1 MTHHEG
7 EATAIERVFEVM
19 SEQGLEGMAEA
30 MQTLPNEVMKLE
42 RSGSMPRPRRSPSR
56 VIWHSDSIR
65 LRSPMWS
72 ARSLRV
78 TTYGHCDED
87 SWSPSSRGCVM
98 PRIPDVDRS
107 MLSPE
112 DRDALGALPDLAL
125 FRMLAH
131 APEVMRPW
139 LGLGGAFLASLEL
152 PARQRELAI
161 LAVARASECEYEWVQ
176 HEAIALLS
184 GVTAEEI
191 SELKDGE
198 FGEGLLG
205 SVDAAVVR
213 LATEAVHSVE
223 VSADTIATVRSGLGP
238 RQTVELLCLVGFA
251 TAIVAKSTDI
261 TVDAPA
267 QLAVVEASERIAR
280 GTPT

>member
-1 MTHHEG
+1 
-7 EATAIERVFEVM
+7 
-19 SEQGLEGMAEA
+19 
-30 MQTLPNEVMKLE
+30 
-42 RSGSMPRPRRSPSR
+42 
-56 VIWHSDSIR
+56 VIF
-65 LRSPMWS
+65 
-72 ARSLRV
+72 
-78 TTYGHCDED
+78 
-87 SWSPSSRGCVM
+87 
-98 PRIPDVDRS
+98 RIPDVDRS
-107 MLSPE
+107 LLSPD

-131 APEVMRPW
+131 APDVMRPW

-152 PARQRELAI
+152 PPRQRELAI

-191 SELKDGE
+191 SALKDGE
-198 FGEGLLG
+198 FGAGVLD

-223 VSADTIATVRSGLGP
+223 VSADTIATVSSGLGS
-238 RQTVELLCLVGFA
+238 RQAVELLCLVGYYLA
-251 TAIVAKSTDI
+251 TAIVARSTDI
-261 TVDAPA
+261 PIDSPA

-280 GTPT
+280 GQPT